1 MEDGGLIG
9 ASEEA
14 GGGDGGEFT
23 TAGDGAGTG
32 VFLTVGDGAEALGA
46 GACVGDFEGDC
57 EGDWA
62 KVEPTSTAIRTKATK
77 LKRAIV
83 EKIAKTPREA
93 ERERESFKD
102 WDRKIER
109 LMSVWVWDM
118 KKRDR
123 VGFI

>member
-83 EKIAKTPREA
+83 EKKLRLRERQR
-93 ERERESFKD
+93 ERERERVLKTET
-102 WDRKIER
+102 ER
-109 LMSVWVWDM
+109 
-118 KKRDR
+118 
-123 VGFI
+123 